1 MSEKLT
7 IDEQMVPFKRRNRL
21 KQYLP
26 SKPKK
31 WGYKILILT
40 GSDGIPYN
48 LEVYTGR
55 VNQPHE
61 LPDVGASGNVF
72 LRLAQPIPKEENY
85 KFFFDNW
92 FITIGSLVSLLLSH

>member
-7 IDEQMVPFKRRNRL
+7 IDEQMVPFKGRNRL

-31 WGYKILILT
+31 WGYKILIST
-40 GSDGIPYN
+40 GSDEIPHN
-48 LEVYTGR
+48 LEVYNGR
-55 VNQPHE
+55 VNQPPE
-61 LPDVGASGNVF
+61 LPDVGASGNAI

-92 FITIGSLVSLLLSH
+92 FTSVPLVVTLNE